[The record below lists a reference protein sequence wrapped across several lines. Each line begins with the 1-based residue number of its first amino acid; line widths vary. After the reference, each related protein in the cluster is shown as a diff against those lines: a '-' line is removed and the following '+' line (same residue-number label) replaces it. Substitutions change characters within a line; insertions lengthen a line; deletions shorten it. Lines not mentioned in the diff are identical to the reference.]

1 MTSVVKVA
9 VEAALAA
16 GKIQT
21 EHVGK
26 IQNITEK
33 DGLRGDVVTEVDLLC
48 EKKIIDHIQKF
59 FPDDT
64 ILAEESG
71 ESLGSLGN
79 KWIID
84 PLDGSLNYSHG
95 YPCYCVSIGVEYDD
109 KLVVGV
115 IYLSLIHI

>member
-48 EKKIIDHIQKF
+48 EKTIIDHVKKF
-59 FPDDT
+59 FPDDS

-71 ESLGSLGN
+71 ESLGGLG
-79 KWIID
+79 
-84 PLDGSLNYSHG
+84 
-95 YPCYCVSIGVEYDD
+95 
-109 KLVVGV
+109 
-115 IYLSLIHI
+115 